1 MTIVEAM
8 AAGLPVLATPVG
20 IAPELIEPG
29 VTGILCEDASAQSLE
44 RGLRALLASRA
55 AWPELGAAAAASVIG
70 FSATAMAGRYEQLYR
85 RWLAQPSRSGG
96 PRSPSSG
103 GA

>member
-8 AAGLPVLATPVG
+8 AAGLPLLVTPVG

-29 VTGILCEDASAQSLE
+29 VTGILCDDAAAHSLE
-44 RGLRALLASRA
+44 RGLRALLGMRA
-55 AWPELGAAAAASVIG
+55 AWPELGAAAAAAVAG

-85 RWLAQPSRSGG
+85 RWLAQR
-96 PRSPSSG
+96 
-103 GA
+103 